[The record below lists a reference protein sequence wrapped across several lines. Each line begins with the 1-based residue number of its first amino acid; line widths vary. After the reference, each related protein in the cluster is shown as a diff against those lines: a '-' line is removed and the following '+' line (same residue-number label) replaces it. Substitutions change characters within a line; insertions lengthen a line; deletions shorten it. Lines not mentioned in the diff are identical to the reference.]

1 MSTEYFRPTFIR
13 TAAATEKLLTKETNG
28 LSLNLQYIVISD
40 SKFEPNAAMTT
51 IPNALDPIAIGN
63 VTVDLAKKQKTL
75 AFSIPMG
82 VGDLRVNAVGI
93 LDSDGDLAYVWS
105 STDPLEHLGYK
116 ELGSRY
122 VQGVVLKVLDAPFD
136 SVQIVD
142 DGSLANIDLSFADID
157 LRHAASLATTMVAIG
172 ELSAHSL
179 ELTDKTAT
187 LKTELTQQKQQ
198 QQQDLNTAVDEVSL
212 SHISGLAV
220 TMLSVG
226 EMSVQSRGLNDRVIQ
241 QAQRLSSVETWQ
253 AGVTSLLNSQ
263 INFNATVHAGIGTL
277 AINQQ

>member
-13 TAAATEKLLTKETNG
+13 TAAATEKLLTKESNG

-40 SKFEPNAAMTT
+40 SKFQPDADMTSV
-51 IPNALDPIAIGN
+51 PNALDPIAIGN
-63 VTVDLAKKQKTL
+63 VTVDVARKQKTL

-82 VGDLRVNAVGI
+82 VGDLRINAVGI

-105 STDPLEHLGYK
+105 STDPNEHLGYK
-116 ELGSRY
+116 EIGSRF

-157 LRHAASLATTMVAIG
+157 LRHATSLATTMVAIG
-172 ELSAHSL
+172 ELATETL
-179 ELTDKTAT
+179 ELYDRTSA
-187 LKTELTQQKQQ
+187 LKTELKEKDLAQQES
-198 QQQDLNTAVDEVSL
+198 LSTAVDELAL
-212 SHISGLAV
+212 SNATGLAA
-220 TMLSVG
+220 TMVSVG
-226 EMSVQSRGLNDRVIQ
+226 EMAVQQRGLSDRVIDQ
-241 QAQRLSSVETWQ
+241 DSRLINVEAWQ
-253 AGVTSLLNSQ
+253 ANVTSFLNSQ